1 MLLIASLS
9 KASGRFAA
17 TKAKSMIDAYISR
30 ELIFL
35 VVGSA
40 LIGPSSNGVSSKHN
54 SERGGGGEPRRREG
68 GWGWG
73 LFIKLALTLPAT
85 VFCLRFM
92 HEALPISLADPV
104 EPKAFVPCN
113 LRTHERL
120 RNTRHF
126 VGSEKKKSMEHSHHW
141 QGHREEVGSF
151 IFS

>member
-1 MLLIASLS
+1 M
-9 KASGRFAA
+9 
-17 TKAKSMIDAYISR
+17 
-30 ELIFL
+30 
-35 VVGSA
+35 
-40 LIGPSSNGVSSKHN
+40 SSKHN

-68 GWGWG
+68 GWG

-126 VGSEKKKSMEHSHHW
+126 VGSEKKNQWSTRITGRVTVKKL
-141 QGHREEVGSF
+141 EVLF
-151 IFS
+151 FPD